1 MNLTIV
7 GNYHLKIGTFND
19 WSVMNLNAL
28 NTAKKNPKVRNVLYQ
43 PAVPNIF
50 GTMDKFHGKQFFQGQ
65 VRERYGFGMIQA
77 HYIYCVL
84 FFLLSLHHLHLRSS
98 GIRSWSLGT
107 LVLYHTPG
115 RQTLEIFKKKKKV
128 PK

>member
-7 GNYHLKIGTFND
+7 GNYLKIGTFND
-19 WSVMNLNAL
+19 WLVMNLNAL
-28 NTAKKNPKVRNVLYQ
+28 NTAKKNLKVRNVLYQ

-65 VRERYGFGMIQA
+65 VRERYGLGMIQA

-84 FFLLSLHHLHLRSS
+84 FFYYHYIISTSDHQALD
-98 GIRSWSLGT
+98 LGAWGPLFYT
-107 LVLYHTPG
+107 TH
-115 RQTLEIFKKKKKV
+115 
-128 PK
+128 